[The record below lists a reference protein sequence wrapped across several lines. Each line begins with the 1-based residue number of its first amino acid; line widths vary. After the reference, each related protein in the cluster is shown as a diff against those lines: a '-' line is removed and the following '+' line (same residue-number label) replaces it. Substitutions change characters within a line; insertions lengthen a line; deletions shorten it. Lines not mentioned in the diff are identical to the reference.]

1 MKEEEREVIW
11 EGLMKQPPLLLLLP
25 VDQNL
30 VTWTHL
36 IARKL
41 VNVFFI
47 LGSCVSYYNLGVLL
61 LWKKNGALS
70 KGAFEKKQ

>member
-1 MKEEEREVIW
+1 MKEEEHEVIW
-11 EGLMKQPPLLLLLP
+11 EGLMKLPPLLLLLP

-30 VTWTHL
+30 VTQAHL

-47 LGSCVSYYNLGVLL
+47 LGSCVSYYKLGVLL
-61 LWKKNGALS
+61 LWEKNGALS